1 MEDEQ
6 KNTEEVTEVEET
18 QTQNQVTTEET
29 QPKTNTSYVKIR
41 EEKAREKIFKE
52 LGVKDVEEAKTKL
65 ANADKALQKV
75 EELEARINRDNA
87 DRERELKV
95 KKLTTIL
102 DNENVFDSD
111 ALINYLDLDEVELD
125 AKGNI
130 KDSAE
135 IISQLKE
142 LKPKYFGKQNVKSD
156 TYVKNDTDTKN
167 PATDYDEDYKAG
179 NYQAVIAKYLKSKK

>member
-1 MEDEQ
+1 MEGEQ
-6 KNTEEVTEVEET
+6 KNIEEEVTEVEET
-18 QTQNQVTTEET
+18 QTQVATEIEET
-29 QPKTNTSYVKIR
+29 QPKISYVKIR

-75 EELEARINRDNA
+75 EELEARINQDIADKERDV
-87 DRERELKV
+87 KV

-156 TYVKNDTDTKN
+156 TYIKNDVESKN

-179 NYQAVIAKYLKSKK
+179 NYQAVIAKYLKNKK

>member
-1 MEDEQ
+1 MEGEQ
-6 KNTEEVTEVEET
+6 KNIEEEVTEVEET
-18 QTQNQVTTEET
+18 QTQVATEIEET
-29 QPKTNTSYVKIR
+29 QPKISYVKIR

-75 EELEARINRDNA
+75 EELEARINQDIADKERDV
-87 DRERELKV
+87 KV

-125 AKGNI
+125 AKRNI

-142 LKPKYFGKQNVKSD
+142 LKPK
-156 TYVKNDTDTKN
+156 
-167 PATDYDEDYKAG
+167 
-179 NYQAVIAKYLKSKK
+179 

>member
-1 MEDEQ
+1 MEGEQ
-6 KNTEEVTEVEET
+6 KNIEEEVTEVEET
-18 QTQNQVTTEET
+18 QTQVATEIEET
-29 QPKTNTSYVKIR
+29 QPKISYVKIR

-65 ANADKALQKV
+65 ANVDKALQKV
-75 EELEARINRDNA
+75 EELEARINQDIADKERDV
-87 DRERELKV
+87 KV

-156 TYVKNDTDTKN
+156 TYIKNDVESKN

-179 NYQAVIAKYLKSKK
+179 NYQAVIAKYLKNKK

>member
-1 MEDEQ
+1 MEGEQ
-6 KNTEEVTEVEET
+6 KNIEEEVTEVEET
-18 QTQNQVTTEET
+18 QTQVTTETEET
-29 QPKTNTSYVKIR
+29 QPKTSYVKIR

-75 EELEARINRDNA
+75 EELEARINQDIADKERDI
-87 DRERELKV
+87 KV
-95 KKLTTIL
+95 KKLTAIL

-156 TYVKNDTDTKN
+156 TYAKNDVETKN

-179 NYQAVIAKYLKSKK
+179 NYQAVIAKYLKNKK